1 MNCYDSDL
9 QRLQQKIMEKKRLDA
24 KYADL
29 LEQQKELEERTAE
42 LEKIMLDE
50 QEDVDRLTG
59 FPAGRKRS
67 FPKKRRRPGL
77 LP

>member
-29 LEQQKELEERTAE
+29 LE
-42 LEKIMLDE
+42 I
-50 QEDVDRLTG
+50 
-59 FPAGRKRS
+59 GRAHV
-67 FPKKRRRPGL
+67 
-77 LP
+77 

>member
-42 LEKIMLDE
+42 LEKIMLDGC
-50 QEDVDRLTG
+50 Q
-59 FPAGRKRS
+59 AGRKRS